1 MWHACKT
8 SVTFCDSQRQRHHD
22 GICIN
27 DFTAVTN
34 SPLHLRMFLSSGTL
48 TDEHF
53 LAHFHL
59 VEMFTIGASRCLKCS
74 PQDMS
79 QQQNLNTSKMLTTI
93 LWYSTKYLVTEISLE
108 PQMFTA
114 GLKISQFPD
123 CEELRWSRTHIEISQ
138 ARHSSDSY

>member
-48 TDEHF
+48 TDEHY

-59 VEMFTIGASRCLKCS
+59 VEMFTIGTADVWNVHHRICHSSKNLTQARWS
-74 PQDMS
+74 PLSCDV
-79 QQQNLNTSKMLTTI
+79 QQNISHRNLTWASDVHSWVEDIPI
-93 LWYSTKYLVTEISLE
+93 LPFAKNWDGHSHI
-108 PQMFTA
+108 
-114 GLKISQFPD
+114 
-123 CEELRWSRTHIEISQ
+123 LRFSQ